1 MESLAP
7 VVLFVFKRVDTLR
20 RTVDSL
26 KQNQLA
32 PSTDL
37 IIYSDAAR
45 PGKDETGVSEVRSF
59 LKTISGFKTIRIV
72 EANSNKGLAS
82 SIIEGVSATVKEY
95 GKAIVLEDDLLTS
108 VNFLDYMNA
117 ALSFYQSKDKVLA
130 ISGFSMPIK
139 CADNSDVYFTLRSSS
154 WGWATWQDKWEAV
167 DWNVQDYTAFKNNQE
182 MRSKFNQMGS
192 DMAGMLDN
200 QMENKIDSW
209 AIRWSYHQF
218 KTNCF
223 SVHPVVSK
231 VENIGFEEGAT
242 HTKNRFGR
250 FKTEIDR
257 SGKTSFTFP
266 EEPFLDKA
274 VISQFVKPYSISTR
288 IKHKL
293 LHLLPF

>member
-95 GKAIVLEDDLLTS
+95 GKAIVLADDLLTS

-182 MRSKFNQMGS
+182 MRSKFN
-192 DMAGMLDN
+192 LL
-200 QMENKIDSW
+200 
-209 AIRWSYHQF
+209 RF
-218 KTNCF
+218 NCTEDFHLMSLKF
-223 SVHPVVSK
+223 SL
-231 VENIGFEEGAT
+231 T
-242 HTKNRFGR
+242 Y
-250 FKTEIDR
+250 
-257 SGKTSFTFP
+257 
-266 EEPFLDKA
+266 
-274 VISQFVKPYSISTR
+274 SQF
-288 IKHKL
+288 
-293 LHLLPF
+293 